1 MVTSFVLIAAFTPA
15 LALLTHQQVSMTED
29 QTRQSIDQSLE
40 VINAS
45 KKIVSSSDA
54 ILQNLN
60 NIEVHLKNNENAE
73 AIVDTRKLEENYQ
86 EYSNATRNIQ
96 SVLSGTESGEK
107 LSEELTV
114 LDEAEDILEERIVY
128 TSQSARTGSTISQ
141 EMINELKS
149 EFQDVAS
156 ASATIN
162 AVVIETE
169 SDSLLNTQRQLSEL
183 SGSIVYLGGIIVLLA
198 FAFAGVASFRLS
210 QPIRE
215 LSEEAEKIKN
225 EKFKEVDL
233 GDITPMTDEV
243 RDLKDVLGETV
254 LAMKAE
260 FERDRS
266 EMNQLAIDIADKL
279 AKEIPRSTAESSLIS
294 SCGNI
299 GCEPKELTEGD
310 IDDLVDD
317 LQMNTAGLDISDD
330 IFEEI
335 RDMK

>member
-15 LALLTHQQVSMTED
+15 LALLTHQQVSMTEK

-60 NIEVHLKNNENAE
+60 NIEEHLEAGENAE
-73 AIVDTRKLEENYQ
+73 ALIDTRRLEDNYL
-86 EYSNATRNIQ
+86 EYSNATKNIQ

-107 LSEELTV
+107 LSEELTL
-114 LDEAEDILEERIVY
+114 LDDAEETLEERITY

-149 EFQDVAS
+149 DFQNVAS

-162 AVVIETE
+162 AVVVETE
-169 SDSLLNTQRQLSEL
+169 SDSLLNTQRKLSEL

-210 QPIRE
+210 QPIRK

-225 EKFKEVDL
+225 EKFEEVDL

-243 RDLKDVLGETV
+243 EDLKDVIGETV

-260 FERDRS
+260 INRDRS

-279 AKEIPRSTAESSLIS
+279 AKDIPRSTAESILIS
-294 SCGNI
+294 SCRNI
-299 GCEPKELTEGD
+299 GCEPDELSESQ
-310 IDDLVDD
+310 IDELVDD
-317 LQMNTAGLDISDD
+317 LQMNTAGLDIQEE
-330 IFEEI
+330 IFKEI
-335 RDMK
+335 RDTQ